1 MPARR
6 GVRPARAGV
15 MNGGAGS
22 GPTGANAPGGDS
34 AGMLRARA
42 PGGPHVRRDH
52 AAAMPR
58 EADSGPTEANAPR
71 EGRAGVMRARAA
83 VRPAG
88 PANRRECLRPPIR
101 TGHGPDPAAA
111 SALPPGDGR
120 TRRRGPAMRNAPGAH
135 GDRSGEPTRRKP
147 GGPIDGSMAARPPG
161 PGTEPGVDV
170 PTAPP
175 PPPHHRATPGPAA
188 TAAGADRN
196 ATGDAGARVP
206 EPRPGTRV
214 NRAAGERGTPR
225 TIRNAA
231 RTLPLPPARRLPA
244 TADQPSV
251 RPGMPAGAADQEV
264 AAEPGTRR
272 VPAAAVSTSAPT
284 DRPAD
289 VGIRA
294 PDRPAIR
301 NSCCG
306 PARRRR
312 RS

>member
-1 MPARR
+1 
-6 GVRPARAGV
+6 
-15 MNGGAGS
+15 
-22 GPTGANAPGGDS
+22 
-34 AGMLRARA
+34 MLRARA

-58 EADSGPTEANAPR
+58 EADSGPTEANAPG
-71 EGRAGVMRARAA
+71 EGRAGVIRARAA

-88 PANRRECLRPPIR
+88 PTNRLECLRPPPR

-120 TRRRGPAMRNAPGAH
+120 TRRPGPVRRNAPGAH
-135 GDRSGEPTRRKP
+135 GDRRGEPNRRKP

-161 PGTEPGVDV
+161 PGTEPGVNV
-170 PTAPP
+170 PTAPQ
-175 PPPHHRATPGPAA
+175 PPPHHRATPGLAA
-188 TAAGADRN
+188 TAAAADRN
-196 ATGDAGARVP
+196 AAGDAGARVP
-206 EPRPGTRV
+206 EPPPGTRV

-225 TIRNAA
+225 TIGNAA
-231 RTLPLPPARRLPA
+231 RTLPLPPAGRLPA
-244 TADQPSV
+244 TADQPSA
-251 RPGMPAGAADQEV
+251 RPGMGTGAGDQEA
-264 AAEPGTRR
+264 AAEPGMRR
-272 VPAAAVSTSAPT
+272 APAATESTSAPAG
-284 DRPAD
+284 RPAG
-289 VGIRA
+289 VGNRA